1 MAVKMGGRRGAGSR
15 GGFTEINIT
24 PLTDVFLVLVIIL
37 LITAPLIQ
45 DSGLKAELPTSKS
58 GDKTEQKNITVG
70 IDAKGQY
77 ALNGTKITPDN
88 LLPELQKQ
96 AKETG
101 QTVLVVQADANA
113 RQKDVVRVM
122 DAARQAGLKKLVVAT
137 QQNYSAP
144 PPLNFGGRNTLSSL
158 TASEDEATILSIN
171 AGSLVSNRSI
181 TSLWGCFSPQSWGAG
196 GAFPL
201 WVTHIPFRAC
211 SLLHN

>member
-1 MAVKMGGRRGAGSR
+1 MAVKMGGGRGSKSR

-45 DSGLKAELPTSKS
+45 DSGLKVELPTSKS

-77 ALNGTKITPDN
+77 ALNGSKISADT
-88 LLPELQKQ
+88 LLPALQKQ

-137 QQNYSAP
+137 QQN
-144 PPLNFGGRNTLSSL
+144 
-158 TASEDEATILSIN
+158 
-171 AGSLVSNRSI
+171 
-181 TSLWGCFSPQSWGAG
+181 
-196 GAFPL
+196 
-201 WVTHIPFRAC
+201 
-211 SLLHN
+211 

>member
-1 MAVKMGGRRGAGSR
+1 MAVRMGGGRGSRSR

-45 DSGLKAELPTSKS
+45 DSGLKVELPTSKS

-77 ALNGTKITPDN
+77 ALNGTKISGDA
-88 LLPELQKQ
+88 LLPALEKQ

-101 QTVLVVQADANA
+101 QTVLVVQADANSK
-113 RQKDVVRVM
+113 QKDVVRVM

-137 QQNYSAP
+137 QQN
-144 PPLNFGGRNTLSSL
+144 
-158 TASEDEATILSIN
+158 
-171 AGSLVSNRSI
+171 
-181 TSLWGCFSPQSWGAG
+181 
-196 GAFPL
+196 
-201 WVTHIPFRAC
+201 
-211 SLLHN
+211 

>member
-1 MAVKMGGRRGAGSR
+1 MAVKVGGGRGRNR
-15 GGFTEINIT
+15 GGFNEINIT

-45 DSGLKAELPTSKS
+45 DSGLKVELPTSKS

-70 IDAKGQY
+70 IDSKGQY
-77 ALNGTKITPDN
+77 ALNGTKVTADN

-113 RQKDVVRVM
+113 KQKDVVKVM

-137 QQNYSAP
+137 QQN
-144 PPLNFGGRNTLSSL
+144 
-158 TASEDEATILSIN
+158 
-171 AGSLVSNRSI
+171 
-181 TSLWGCFSPQSWGAG
+181 
-196 GAFPL
+196 
-201 WVTHIPFRAC
+201 
-211 SLLHN
+211 

>member
-1 MAVKMGGRRGAGSR
+1 MAVKVGGGRGRNR
-15 GGFTEINIT
+15 GGFNEINIT

-45 DSGLKAELPTSKS
+45 DSGLKVELPTSKS

-70 IDAKGQY
+70 IDSKGQY
-77 ALNGTKITPDN
+77 ALNGTKVTADG

-113 RQKDVVRVM
+113 KQKDVVRVM

-137 QQNYSAP
+137 QQN
-144 PPLNFGGRNTLSSL
+144 
-158 TASEDEATILSIN
+158 
-171 AGSLVSNRSI
+171 
-181 TSLWGCFSPQSWGAG
+181 
-196 GAFPL
+196 
-201 WVTHIPFRAC
+201 
-211 SLLHN
+211 